1 MEVIIIT
8 ASWDV
13 NLGFIKYHCRRLIN
27 KGIHCKLTII
37 NGEDSSR
44 ELLIKYG
51 ARDGIIKVPVV
62 LILSESGVNVIDL
75 HQLRNL

>member
-13 NLGFIKYHCRRLIN
+13 NLGFIKHHCRRLIN
-27 KGIHCKLTII
+27 KGIRCKLTII
-37 NGEDSSR
+37 NGEGSSR